1 MLGSRRCK
9 AIKQGGDRCLAPPL
23 RDSNFCFWHDP
34 EHQPDAADARR
45 LGGLRRRREG
55 TLQGAY
61 DLDGLDTVLGI
72 RRLLE
77 IALLDTL
84 GLENSVGR
92 SRALIA
98 GVLAAAKLL
107 EVGEHEERLAAIE
120 AALGPR
126 HGEARAEAPIAMS
139 ITSRLHWRTWS

>member
-1 MLGSRRCK
+1 LVIARICKGNKQNGERCR
-9 AIKQGGDRCLAPPL
+9 QAPIAG
-23 RDSNFCFWHDP
+23 RDYCFWHDP
-34 EHQPDAADARR
+34 EHEADAAEARR

-61 DLDGLDTVLGI
+61 DLEGLDSVPAL

-77 IALLDTL
+77 VAVMDTL
-84 GLENSVGR
+84 GLENSVVR
-92 SRALIA
+92 NRTIIS

-107 EVGEHEERLAAIE
+107 EVGEQEERLAAIE

-126 HGEARAEAPIAMS
+126 LVKRGS
-139 ITSRLHWRTWS
+139 